1 MKGGKRTGS
10 GRRAVIIDPAE
21 VERLCALQC
30 THEELAAWFKV
41 SVRTIE
47 RRAQQPAFA
56 QAMAQGRARGRTS
69 VRRQLFGLAA
79 KGNIAAAIFLA
90 KNILGYRDV
99 VASELSGPE
108 GAPIAVADRP
118 DLSRLSDEDLQQLR
132 AMVEKTRPAGRA

>member
-1 MKGGKRTGS
+1 MTGGKRTGS

-21 VERLCALQC
+21 VERLCTLQC

-47 RRAQQPAFA
+47 RRAKQPAFA
-56 QAMAQGRARGRTS
+56 QAMAQGKARGRTS

-79 KGNIAAAIFLA
+79 KGNVAAAIFLA

-99 VASELSGPE
+99 VANEHSGPE
-108 GAPIAVADRP
+108 GAAIAIHARP
-118 DLSRLSDEDLQQLR
+118 DFSQFSDEELQQLR
-132 AMVEKTRPAGRA
+132 VLVGKAQPSGRD